1 MIPSA
6 YTRFWDNFDWELYQR
21 VVKAKFETE
30 MEDLPKLIQLPKLIE
45 EENQNPSNN
54 NNLKN
59 NNEKSN

>member
-21 VVKAKFETE
+21 VLKAKFETE
-30 MEDLPKLIQLPKLIE
+30 MEYLPKLIE
-45 EENQNPSNN
+45 EENKN

-59 NNEKSN
+59 NNNEKSN

>member
-30 MEDLPKLIQLPKLIE
+30 MEDLPKLIE
-45 EENQNPSNN
+45 EEKQTNN